1 MSDTPPSPATGAHS
15 PPQITRRTT
24 NGFTVPDPP
33 LKNPLETVPIAAHDS
48 PRDNIPNTPLSV
60 ATISA
65 CLGILF
71 TLGSGLF
78 LSGGIT
84 GSWWATYQIGFF
96 VAAWAAFHW
105 GEFAVT
111 AGWNR
116 EKLSVDSKRNLV
128 LLAAFL
134 LDNGKEY
141 HMAHAIALT
150 EFILTRFIWPQSKS
164 YTIISIIGIAVTALG
179 QACRSLAM
187 IHAAANFSHSVA
199 TYKITTHRLVTDGIY
214 SISRHPS
221 YTGFFYWSL
230 GTQLVLQNPISF
242 VLYLVLLRRFFTS
255 RIRFEEFYLV
265 RFFGKDYED
274 YRTRVG
280 TLIPFM
286 N

>member
-1 MSDTPPSPATGAHS
+1 MSDAPPSQATGSNS
-15 PPQITRRTT
+15 PPHVTRRTT

-33 LKNPLETVPIAAHDS
+33 RKNPLETVPTAAHDA
-48 PRDNIPNTPLSV
+48 PHENIPNTPLSV

-65 CLGILF
+65 GLGILF

-116 EKLSVDSKRNLV
+116 EKLSVDS
-128 LLAAFL
+128 FL

-141 HMAHAIALT
+141 HIAHAVALI
-150 EFILTRFIWPQSKS
+150 EFLLTRFFWPQSKS
-164 YTIISIIGIAVTALG
+164 YTIISIIGIVITALG

-187 IHAAANFSHSVA
+187 IHAATNFSHSVA
-199 TYKITTHRLVTDGIY
+199 TYKVTAHRLVTDGIY

-242 VLYLVLLRRFFTS
+242 ILYLVLLRRFFTA
-255 RIRFEEFYLV
+255 RIRFEEHYLV

-274 YRTRVG
+274 YRARVG

-286 N
+286 K